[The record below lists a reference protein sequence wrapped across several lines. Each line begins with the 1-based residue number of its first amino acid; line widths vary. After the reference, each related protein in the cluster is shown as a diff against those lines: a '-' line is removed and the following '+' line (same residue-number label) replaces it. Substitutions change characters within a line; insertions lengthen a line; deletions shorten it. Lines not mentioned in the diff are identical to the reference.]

1 MGAGT
6 ACGDDGRLWDVSS
19 VFKKTMQKEF
29 LAVLPGRRLFG
40 DPFAESFPLCSRALP
55 AQGMCRRRK
64 EKEQGFFY
72 RPDPGTASCFCIF
85 GQYFNRGWFLENI

>member
-6 ACGDDGRLWDVSS
+6 ACGEDGRLWDISS

-29 LAVLPGRRLFG
+29 LAVLPGQRLFG
-40 DPFAESFPLCSRALP
+40 DLFAESFPLCSRAIP
-55 AQGMCRRRK
+55 AQGMCRRRI

-72 RPDPGTASCFCIF
+72 RPDPGQAPCFCIL
-85 GQYFNRGWFLENI
+85 GQHFNGGWFFKTI